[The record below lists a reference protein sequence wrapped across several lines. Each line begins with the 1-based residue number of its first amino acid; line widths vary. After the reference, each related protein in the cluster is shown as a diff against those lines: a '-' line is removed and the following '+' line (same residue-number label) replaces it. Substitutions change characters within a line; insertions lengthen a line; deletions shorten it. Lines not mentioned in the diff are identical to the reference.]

1 MRGRRAA
8 REQPMNPGM
17 ATEIGTRDQLLVDL
31 AAALGPSEPV
41 RLLVILRLGGFDEF
55 TSKFGNGATDKLLD
69 VVVSR
74 LPAASGPSN
83 FYYRPRKDELCG
95 LIAGRLDGVERALF
109 TAARE
114 VNATLGTNGIS
125 LGFGTAVL
133 PHQASD
139 PVNALALADSRVIGV
154 ADGDPMPRSS
164 PSGSL
169 PLGLF
174 V

>member
-1 MRGRRAA
+1 
-8 REQPMNPGM
+8 MNSGM
-17 ATEIGTRDQLLVDL
+17 KIKIGTRDQLLVDL
-31 AAALGPSEPV
+31 EASLAPGEPV
-41 RLLVILRLGGFDEF
+41 RLLVILRLGGFEEF
-55 TSKFGNGATDKLLD
+55 VSKFGNGATDKLLN

-74 LPAASGPSN
+74 LPPASGPSH

-95 LIAGRLDGVERALF
+95 LIAGRLDGVEASLF
-109 TAARE
+109 AAARE
-114 VNATLGTNGIS
+114 INETLGEDGIS

-133 PHQASD
+133 PHQAHD
-139 PVNALALADSRVIGV
+139 AVEALALADSRVVGV

-164 PSGSL
+164 GSGSL